1 MLKLIKK
8 NIVFIILSILILIL
22 LTFFL
27 YRYNNVLEGARNKP
41 DLKYTKYT
49 PNTCCSD
56 MSNCVTQVKGF
67 IFKFNPLMTGNKTTS
82 FHLLPNLGYNEL
94 IKTKILDSN
103 DTFNIDCS
111 DNLYKFTDKT
121 KIMDENNN
129 PITFRKIRTGSF
141 LNCLLPLSV
150 NDIDN
155 YLGTYGILTNL
166 TYDSANMNKPFSFT
180 VNSGTDFVFDIS
192 LDRPTIDKINNK
204 FLDLANNNKSK
215 DQNLLFTYFNFK
227 YLTNADVSNIK
238 IVTNKNGFDITI
250 SKKDKT
256 TDTLTNVSAQ
266 IPGIFIYCILNY
278 GIYALDGDPS
288 NYDNSNIQWVFSDM
302 NTNYDITLNG
312 VPISKTQTNYISG
325 VLSCNTNKYFVI
337 AKSQ

>member
-1 MLKLIKK
+1 
-8 NIVFIILSILILIL
+8 
-22 LTFFL
+22 
-27 YRYNNVLEGARNKP
+27 
-41 DLKYTKYT
+41 
-49 PNTCCSD
+49 
-56 MSNCVTQVKGF
+56 
-67 IFKFNPLMTGNKTTS
+67 
-82 FHLLPNLGYNEL
+82 
-94 IKTKILDSN
+94 
-103 DTFNIDCS
+103 
-111 DNLYKFTDKT
+111 
-121 KIMDENNN
+121 
-129 PITFRKIRTGSF
+129 
-141 LNCLLPLSV
+141 
-150 NDIDN
+150 
-155 YLGTYGILTNL
+155 
-166 TYDSANMNKPFSFT
+166 
-180 VNSGTDFVFDIS
+180 
-192 LDRPTIDKINNK
+192 
-204 FLDLANNNKSK
+204 
-215 DQNLLFTYFNFK
+215 
-227 YLTNADVSNIK
+227 LTNADVSNIK